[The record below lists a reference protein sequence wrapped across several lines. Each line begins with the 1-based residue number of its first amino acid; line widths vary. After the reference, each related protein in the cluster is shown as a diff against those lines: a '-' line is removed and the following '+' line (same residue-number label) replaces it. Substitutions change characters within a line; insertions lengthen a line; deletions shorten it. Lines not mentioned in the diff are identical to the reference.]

1 MYDHDGFGALP
12 ILELGVARVDVFFVL
27 SGFVLTHIYWSQ
39 RSRPF
44 EFGDFMLARVA
55 RIYPLYLF
63 ALLTIIGFLTLA
75 LIMGKGADLEGYS
88 PTGLFANLFM
98 LQSTGLVDAGMWNFP
113 AWAISAE
120 FAGYLA
126 FPVFLWLATRMK
138 ARPIAFLM
146 ITLLNVFV
154 IDQLMGRF
162 AGQDMA
168 ASTMSGGF
176 LRGAAVML
184 VGVGARVAFERF
196 EMSSF
201 RAGLYAG
208 AGAICAI
215 LAAINHIGTA
225 FVALGGALIIMG
237 LARID
242 AHGKSTTLSRPV
254 LRHLGSWS
262 YAIFILH
269 VPIYMILK
277 NGLDVI
283 GLPLEVN
290 ALTSLGMVL
299 VVTAIA
305 WPVHKLIEEPC
316 RKAIRMGWEKRRKA
330 APVSA

>member
-1 MYDHDGFGALP
+1 
-12 ILELGVARVDVFFVL
+12 
-27 SGFVLTHIYWSQ
+27 
-39 RSRPF
+39 
-44 EFGDFMLARVA
+44 
-55 RIYPLYLF
+55 
-63 ALLTIIGFLTLA
+63 
-75 LIMGKGADLEGYS
+75 
-88 PTGLFANLFM
+88 M